1 MVQEEQ
7 HTWPQKPQPWMSS
20 CAHVG
25 RPKPTAM
32 PWEQQQRLCKE
43 EGRESQE
50 RMILFIRC
58 KIDRLGGEE
67 GDGESILLFTLSQ
80 SPRNRDLGLDLNIT
94 QKKRIF
100 FLLHLRIP
108 IKMGLGAR
116 RQLHA
121 KQPHTARHLQARF
134 PSPTPGTPQ
143 PPTAQQGHAVP
154 RAHLICTNKGTHG
167 TAWLGCSP
175 THTGRSCAQCHIQTA
190 KGVPESLG
198 RAWTSRHTAAHCSP
212 SSIPWGLRCPVPSHH
227 HHLCS
232 LCCQGGTGTSVGMFQ
247 MGSKRTGGTRA
258 LCAISMR
265 VFISFPDA
273 GSLCNG
279 AEHASA
285 GLSARRHVTSV

>member
-1 MVQEEQ
+1 MA
-7 HTWPQKPQPWMSS
+7 PKAQPWMSS

-100 FLLHLRIP
+100 FLLRLRIP

-232 LCCQGGTGTSVGMFQ
+232 LCCRGGTGTSVGMF
-247 MGSKRTGGTRA
+247 
-258 LCAISMR
+258 
-265 VFISFPDA
+265 
-273 GSLCNG
+273 
-279 AEHASA
+279 
-285 GLSARRHVTSV
+285 